1 MHFMILHDADPNE
14 PKRTCCFS
22 RSHSRTNFLLG
33 LRQGCAD
40 IPGWEDVNGYTCGD
54 YASVGSTLS
63 TEGCQGR
70 LYAVNGVSAHEA
82 CGASCPELCGES
94 FDPIS
99 AAIDLLAFQNMYLLA
114 NLGQL

>member
-1 MHFMILHDADPNE
+1 M
-14 PKRTCCFS
+14 
-22 RSHSRTNFLLG
+22 
-33 LRQGCAD
+33 
-40 IPGWEDVNGYTCGD
+40 TCGD
-54 YASVGSTLS
+54 YVS
-63 TEGCQGR
+63 EGWCEDISHDSF
-70 LYAVNGVSAHEA
+70 AVNGVSAHEA